1 MNKKFVYQVGNN
13 KKSYTM
19 MHGQPNIK
27 VYSFVIDKLGAGL
40 CVAYIACCQMFTC
53 VSTFVLLVLR

>member
-1 MNKKFVYQVGNN
+1 
-13 KKSYTM
+13 M